1 MVSAGK
7 KAGRD
12 TTPRRGVWGLLRR
25 IKRRQV
31 LLGLTSSGWTMAS
44 HPVTEDDGEAS
55 KQAVDDGFLWVIVI
69 VAGML

>member
-1 MVSAGK
+1 
-7 KAGRD
+7 
-12 TTPRRGVWGLLRR
+12 
-25 IKRRQV
+25 
-31 LLGLTSSGWTMAS
+31 MAS